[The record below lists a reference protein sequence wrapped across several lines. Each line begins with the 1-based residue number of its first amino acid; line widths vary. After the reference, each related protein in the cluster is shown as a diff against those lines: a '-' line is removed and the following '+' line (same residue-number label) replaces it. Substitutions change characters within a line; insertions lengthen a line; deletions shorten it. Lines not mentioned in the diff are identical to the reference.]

1 MYCRNGS
8 PTRSGNADRRDPDSD
23 GGPEKE
29 ANMQNYRIGNS
40 TLNLVVLIGRVVTE
54 PKVRDLPSGAKVA
67 TLRVATDR
75 YYEKNGELQRETD
88 FHSVV
93 SFLQH
98 DIERIRNL
106 HPGDHVN
113 IIGSLRT
120 RTWQDAQGATRSS
133 TEVVARKVGVLL
145 TKAEPSG
152 TAKAAAG
159 VPEVTPEEVM
169 PAEVNDLDFLL

>member
-1 MYCRNGS
+1 
-8 PTRSGNADRRDPDSD
+8 
-23 GGPEKE
+23 
-29 ANMQNYRIGNS
+29 MQGYRIGKF
-40 TLNLVVLIGRVVTE
+40 TLNQVTLIGWVAAE

-75 YYEKNGELQRETD
+75 YYKKNGELQKAAD

-106 HPGDHVN
+106 HPGDFVYVL
-113 IIGSLRT
+113 GSLRT
-120 RTWQDAQGATRSS
+120 RTWQDDRGATRFAA
-133 TEVVARKVGVLL
+133 EVVADKVRVLG

-152 TAKAAAG
+152 KAAAT
-159 VPEVTPEEVM
+159 PEVAPEEVT